1 MKTLTLQTAIMLEI
15 SNLLFAGAPFSAHN
29 VTQNIRVKVDDEY
42 ELSDVE
48 KDEEFDEWVYFT
60 VIEHNQVKVIVHE
73 LHENGFIDATNRYN
87 PKGYI
92 EYVPT
97 AIPVPSNVASNT
109 VPIANVSPYYN
120 KIKSYIDNRGMVTI
134 KQIQSALKIRGLTC
148 EDIANALNIDLS
160 KNPHPGISKI
170 PVISNIV
177 GRDLP

>member
-48 KDEEFDEWVYFT
+48 KDEEFDDDNDEWVEFT

-73 LHENGFIDATNRYN
+73 LHENGFIDAIKRYN

-97 AIPVPSNVASNT
+97 AIPVSSNGTSNT
-109 VPIANVSPYYN
+109 VPIANVSPYYD
-120 KIKSYIDNRGMVTI
+120 KINDYLLNNGPATI
-134 KQIQSALKIRGLTC
+134 KQIQSALKIKGLLC
-148 EDIANALNIDLS
+148 EDIAKTLPNSRIVGSNAY
-160 KNPHPGISKI
+160 
-170 PVISNIV
+170 ISNIV
-177 GRDLP
+177 VK